1 MKKIISVILIL
12 VILLSALGIHAFAA
26 DFSEEVNAKSA
37 VLMDANTGKIL
48 FEYNADDALPPAS
61 VTKVMTLL
69 LVFEALDN
77 GVIKLSDMVSTS
89 EHAASMGGSQIYL
102 EPGEQMSVDE
112 LIKSVVVSSANDA
125 AASLAEYVS
134 GSESAFV
141 AAMNKRAKEL
151 GMNSTNFENTNGLDD
166 TSENH
171 VTSARDIAI
180 MSRELMKHE
189 KIFDYTTIWMD
200 TVRNGTF
207 GLSNTNR
214 LLRTYKGCTGLKTGS
229 TAKAKFCIS
238 ATAKRDGLSLIAV
251 IMGSPTRDER
261 NALAAKLLDF
271 GFANYAIY
279 SDTDGAV
286 DNIKVT
292 GGIKNDIALKH
303 NDFSSLIEKSAL
315 SKIEAV
321 TDIPESIPAPIKT
334 GDKIGTIT
342 YKNGESVI
350 GTTDIVAAEDVDKIS
365 FFTLLPRIL
374 KRLVCAS

>member
-1 MKKIISVILIL
+1 MKKIIAVILIL
-12 VILLSALGIHAFAA
+12 VILLSALGIHSFAA

-151 GMNSTNFENTNGLDD
+151 GMNNTNFENTNGLDD

-251 IMGSPTRDER
+251 IMGSPTRDDR

-321 TDIPESIPAPIKT
+321 TDIPESVPAPIKT

-342 YKNGESVI
+342 YKNGETVI

>member
-1 MKKIISVILIL
+1 MKKIIAVILIL
-12 VILLSALGIHAFAA
+12 VILLSALGIHSFAA

-151 GMNSTNFENTNGLDD
+151 GMNNTNFENTNGLDD

-321 TDIPESIPAPIKT
+321 TDIPESVPAPIKT

-342 YKNGESVI
+342 YKNGETVI